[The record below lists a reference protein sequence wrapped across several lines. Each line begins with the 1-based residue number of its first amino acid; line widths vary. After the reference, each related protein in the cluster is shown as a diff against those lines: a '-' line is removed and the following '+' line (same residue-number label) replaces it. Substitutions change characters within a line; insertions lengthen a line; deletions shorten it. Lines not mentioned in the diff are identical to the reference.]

1 MIKPGPEAVELAAEC
16 TAGTHDCSDL
26 LRVGSSGHKRLAVA
40 LQLHA
45 PRLQLV
51 DSGVA
56 VRKGIRHSGPERR
69 RSLRVL
75 VHVRISMCDRAI
87 CSQVQGAHLAFMD
100 MNAHWSRRVQAF
112 TRVNPG

>member
-16 TAGTHDCSDL
+16 TAGTHDRSDL
-26 LRVGSSGHKRLAVA
+26 LRVGSSGHKRLTVA

-51 DSGVA
+51 HRRVP
-56 VRKGIRHSGPERR
+56 VRQGIRQSSSKRR
-69 RSLRVL
+69 RFLRVL

-100 MNAHWSRRVQAF
+100 MNAQWSR
-112 TRVNPG
+112 